1 VSDAADRDWA
11 AVFTKVFAEPGS
23 AVHARVLAAVLGEE
37 YPVEVAPYS
46 FTTRSELTRIAREV
60 RLAPG
65 ELLVDVGCGR
75 GGPGLWVAV
84 ATGASYL
91 GVDITSSPLAE
102 VQHRA
107 SRIGIADRV
116 RTAVGAFDNLPVSDG
131 EAGAVISIDA
141 LLFAPSKHAALR
153 EVSRALRPAGRLVLT
168 TWDYSRQPAGRPPQV
183 ADHRPLL
190 QAAGLRVL
198 AYDETPEWERRQR
211 EITRLLAASVSEL
224 AAEIGSDPDAVRAQ
238 LGEAA
243 ATIDAMLRRVLIVAQ
258 RA

>member
-1 VSDAADRDWA
+1 VGGSCDR
-11 AVFTKVFAEPGS
+11 
-23 AVHARVLAAVLGEE
+23 
-37 YPVEVAPYS
+37 
-46 FTTRSELTRIAREV
+46 
-60 RLAPG
+60 
-65 ELLVDVGCGR
+65 
-75 GGPGLWVAV
+75 
-84 ATGASYL
+84 ASYL

-102 VQHRA
+102 VHDRA

-190 QAAGLRVL
+190 EAAGLRVL

-211 EITRLLAASVSEL
+211 EITRLLAASISEL
-224 AAEIGSDPDAVRAQ
+224 AAESGSDPDAVRAQ

-243 ATIDAMLRRVLIVAQ
+243 ATIGAMLRRVLIVAQ